1 MWTASVSRMVDIGST
16 VLGGPAVNPVKPI
29 KISRFLFQRLINT
42 SITNFTRKDLSQLL
56 WGRHH
61 S

>member
-56 WGRHH
+56 
-61 S
+61 